1 MIIVEAR
8 INLNEINNL
17 NGHGS
22 GDTARIKEK
31 GDRLQKSKVI
41 LLLSI

>member
-1 MIIVEAR
+1 MIFVEAR
-8 INLNEINNL
+8 INEIKNL
-17 NGHGS
+17 NGS